1 MKYIL
6 YSLSIL
12 GLWKIYDLAC
22 LYYVISIMKGGL

>member
-6 YSLSIL
+6 YPLAIL

-22 LYYVISIMKGGL
+22 LYYFITISAGGL